1 MQFTIPSTLLLLAT
15 SVFAAPHPKSAS
27 GDLQD
32 SVNGV
37 VSTTGFENHWIALFH
52 DNHTLDGFFQNM
64 HSKNCSQYTMTH
76 TYNNTAFKGV
86 AGHFPPDHISM
97 MSVMSELKSL
107 ERSSEVKLSDVQT
120 NAPWGLQRVSQ
131 GSAIANAPQDG
142 VRIAAI
148 DFKYQFEGKVAGLG
162 KDVDIYVIDTGIN
175 TKHVDFDGR
184 ASFLFAFDGV
194 EADEEGHGTHC
205 AGTIGSTTFGIAK
218 NANIH
223 AVKVLGTSS
232 GSTADIISGIDKM
245 LVNHEKR
252 KGQSNF
258 AGSVASMSLGS
269 PVRSSS
275 LEEAVSQASAQG
287 IHFSVAAGNENQ
299 DACNSSPASAT
310 KISPIVA
317 VGATTIDDDRASF
330 SNFGKCTTIF
340 APGQDIT
347 STWTDGANKINTI
360 SGTSMACPHVTGL
373 LAYLLSLNPDLKLD
387 PKGLKAKLLQTS
399 IPLKTDKG
407 TVPFANNGFG
417 STNSTQ
423 HLKLRSYRRA

>member
-1 MQFTIPSTLLLLAT
+1 MHHNNCTRYNVTNT
-15 SVFAAPHPKSAS
+15 WNNAAF
-27 GDLQD
+27 
-32 SVNGV
+32 
-37 VSTTGFENHWIALFH
+37 TGFSAHIH
-52 DNHTLDGFFQNM
+52 PDDI
-64 HSKNCSQYTMTH
+64 SQMT
-76 TYNNTAFKGV
+76 
-86 AGHFPPDHISM
+86 
-97 MSVMSELKSL
+97 VMSGVKLL
-107 ERSSEVKLSDVQT
+107 EKDSEIKLSDVQT

-131 GSAIANAPQDG
+131 GSAIANAPQDSAG
-142 VRIAAI
+142 IAAF

-162 KDVDIYVIDTGIN
+162 KGVDIYVIDTGVN

-218 NANIH
+218 DANIH

-245 LVNHEKR
+245 LINHEKR

-275 LEEAVSQASAQG
+275 LEEAVSRASAQG

-317 VGATTIDDDRASF
+317 VGATTINDDRASF
-330 SNFGKCTTIF
+330 SNFGECTTIY
-340 APGQDIT
+340 APGQDVT
-347 STWTDGANKINTI
+347 STWTDGTNKINTI

-387 PKGLKAKLLQTS
+387 PKGLRAKLLQTS

-407 TVPFANNGFG
+407 TVAFANNGFG

-423 HLKLRSYRRA
+423 HLKLRSYKRA